1 MKFRSVP
8 VPVRETVRYKKPII
22 LSLFKIDTLNF
33 SMYILKILT
42 CPLKVYVVRLH
53 NVTLMNMFFTIED
66 HSFLCNCKKKAKIQ
80 FQWTLRSSHQR
91 CSMRKRKHKKAPVSE
106 FLFDK
111 VPDLIKKETLVQ
123 VFSCEFGEITKNTF
137 LQNTSGRLLLNI
149 FFRIKISQVTIKL
162 VKFLD
167 EFSYILCN

>member
-1 MKFRSVP
+1 
-8 VPVRETVRYKKPII
+8 
-22 LSLFKIDTLNF
+22 
-33 SMYILKILT
+33 
-42 CPLKVYVVRLH
+42 
-53 NVTLMNMFFTIED
+53 
-66 HSFLCNCKKKAKIQ
+66 
-80 FQWTLRSSHQR
+80 
-91 CSMRKRKHKKAPVSE
+91 MRKRKHKKAPVSE

-111 VPDLIKKETLVQ
+111 VPDLIKKETLAQ

-167 EFSYILCN
+167 EFNYILCN